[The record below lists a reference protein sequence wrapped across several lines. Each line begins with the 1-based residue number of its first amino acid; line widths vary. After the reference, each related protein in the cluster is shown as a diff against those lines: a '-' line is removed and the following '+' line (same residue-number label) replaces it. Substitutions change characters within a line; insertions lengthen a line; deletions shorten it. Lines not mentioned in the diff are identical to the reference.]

1 MNPSAPHIR
10 PIWCGTMERP
20 RTRAAFDRVQHGSDR
35 ATAAPAK
42 ARRAKPSPRP
52 PESGTSKSRRRREDI
67 LKKATEL
74 FDRQGYANTS
84 LDDIARA
91 VGIAREGIYYYF
103 RNRAEILL
111 HIIEPRS
118 LALIHGLRAIM
129 EAGDRGY
136 AGKLHDAVRNHLEQ
150 FDLHCLEMT
159 VSLRDGHL
167 EDARAVRAAMAR
179 IWKEYEA
186 LWTRLIAEG
195 QRAGEFRAMGDPKM
209 LAFGILGMCNWLARW
224 YDPKKGVPIS
234 ELVESYTGLVGRGL
248 IA

>member
-1 MNPSAPHIR
+1 
-10 PIWCGTMERP
+10 MER
-20 RTRAAFDRVQHGSDR
+20 TRSRPAHDVRNGGR
-35 ATAAPAK
+35 GAAPAK
-42 ARRAKPSPRP
+42 PRRAKAAARSA
-52 PESGTSKSRRRREDI
+52 EAGTSKSQRRREDI

-103 RNRAEILL
+103 KNRAEILL

-118 LALIHGLRAIM
+118 LALIHGLGAIM
-129 EAGDRGY
+129 DAPGKSHAE
-136 AGKLHDAVRNHLEQ
+136 KLHDAVRNHLEQ

-167 EDARAVRAAMAR
+167 EDARAVRAVMAR

-186 LWTRLIAEG
+186 LWTRLVSEG
-195 QRAGEFRAMGDPKM
+195 QRAGAFRAMGDPKM

-248 IA
+248 VAE

>member
-1 MNPSAPHIR
+1 
-10 PIWCGTMERP
+10 ME
-20 RTRAAFDRVQHGSDR
+20 RTRARPAHDRDSRNGGR
-35 ATAAPAK
+35 A
-42 ARRAKPSPRP
+42 AKPRAARAARTG
-52 PESGTSKSRRRREDI
+52 ESGTSKSQRRREDI

-103 RNRAEILL
+103 KNRAEILL

-118 LALIHGLRAIM
+118 LALIEGLRAIM
-129 EAGDRGY
+129 DAPGKSHAE
-136 AGKLHDAVRNHLEQ
+136 KLHDAVRNHLEQ

-167 EDARAVRAAMAR
+167 EDARSVRAVMAR

-186 LWTRLIAEG
+186 LWTRLVSEG

-234 ELVESYTGLVGRGL
+234 DLVEAYSGMVGGGL
-248 IA
+248 IAK

>member
-1 MNPSAPHIR
+1 
-10 PIWCGTMERP
+10 MER
-20 RTRAAFDRVQHGSDR
+20 TRSRPALDRDSRNGGR
-35 ATAAPAK
+35 AAAPAK
-42 ARRAKPSPRP
+42 PRRAKAAARP
-52 PESGTSKSRRRREDI
+52 GEPGTRKAQRRREDI
-67 LKKATEL
+67 LRKATEL

-118 LALIHGLRAIM
+118 LALIEGLRAIM
-129 EAGDRGY
+129 AAPGKSH
-136 AGKLHDAVRNHLEQ
+136 AAKLHDAVRNHLEQ

-167 EDARAVRAAMAR
+167 EDARAVRAVMAR

-186 LWTRLIAEG
+186 LWTRLVAEG

-234 ELVESYTGLVGRGL
+234 ELVEAYSGMVGSGL
-248 IA
+248 IAR

>member
-1 MNPSAPHIR
+1 MQHARPKSAPGR
-10 PIWCGTMERP
+10 
-20 RTRAAFDRVQHGSDR
+20 DVS
-35 ATAAPAK
+35 APMK
-42 ARRAKPSPRP
+42 PRRAKIGARG
-52 PESGTSKSRRRREDI
+52 PEPVTAKSQRRREDI
-67 LKKATEL
+67 LRKATEL

-103 RNRAEILL
+103 KNRAEILL

-118 LALIHGLRAIM
+118 LALIAGLRAIM
-129 EAGDRGY
+129 EGPGGY
-136 AGKLHDAVRNHLEQ
+136 AAKLHEAVRNHLEQ

-167 EDARAVRAAMAR
+167 EEARAVRAAMAR

-186 LWTRLIAEG
+186 LWTRLVAEG

-224 YDPKKGVPIS
+224 YDPKKGVPIA

>member
-1 MNPSAPHIR
+1 
-10 PIWCGTMERP
+10 MERT
-20 RTRAAFDRVQHGSDR
+20 RRAALDRDAAPEGAAREAS
-35 ATAAPAK
+35 APAK
-42 ARRAKPSPRP
+42 VRRAKSAARA
-52 PESGTSKSRRRREDI
+52 PEPATAKSQRRRGDI
-67 LKKATEL
+67 LRKALEL
-74 FDRQGYANTS
+74 FDRKGYANTS

-103 RNRAEILL
+103 KNRAEILL

-118 LALIHGLRAIM
+118 LALIAGLRTIV
-129 EAGDRGY
+129 EAKEPGF
-136 AGKLHDAVRNHLEQ
+136 AGKLHEAVRNHLEQ

-167 EDARAVRAAMAR
+167 EDARAVRATMAR

-195 QRAGEFRAMGDPKM
+195 QRAGDFKPMGDPKM

-224 YDPKKGVPIS
+224 YDPKKGVPIAD
-234 ELVESYTGLVGRGL
+234 LVDSYSQLVGSGLVAAR
-248 IA
+248 

>member
-1 MNPSAPHIR
+1 MQQS
-10 PIWCGTMERP
+10 
-20 RTRAAFDRVQHGSDR
+20 RAKPALDRGR
-35 ATAAPAK
+35 AT
-42 ARRAKPSPRP
+42 RRAKPAARP
-52 PESGTSKSRRRREDI
+52 PESGTAKSQRRREDI

-103 RNRAEILL
+103 KNRAEILL

-118 LALIHGLRAIM
+118 LALIRGLRAIM
-129 EAGDRGY
+129 EAPGRRY
-136 AGKLHDAVRNHLEQ
+136 ADKLHDAVRNHLEQ

-167 EDARAVRAAMAR
+167 EDARAVRAVMAR

-186 LWTRLIAEG
+186 LWTRLVAEG
-195 QRAGEFRAMGDPKM
+195 QRAGEFRAMGDAKM

-234 ELVESYTGLVGRGL
+234 ELVEAYSGMVGRGL
-248 IA
+248 IAQ

>member
-1 MNPSAPHIR
+1 
-10 PIWCGTMERP
+10 MERT
-20 RTRAAFDRVQHGSDR
+20 RTKAAFDRAQPSGGV
-35 ATAAPAK
+35 ATERSAPAK
-42 ARRAKPSPRP
+42 PRRGKAAAADAAP
-52 PESGTSKSRRRREDI
+52 SKSQRRREDI
-67 LKKATEL
+67 LRKATEL

-103 RNRAEILL
+103 KNRAEILL

-118 LALIHGLRAIM
+118 LALIHGLSAIM
-129 EAGDRGY
+129 EAPDRGF
-136 AGKLHDAVRNHLEQ
+136 AEKLHDAVRNHLEQ

-167 EDARAVRAAMAR
+167 EDARAVRAVMAR

-195 QRAGEFRAMGDPKM
+195 QRAGAFRAMGDPKM

-234 ELVESYTGLVGRGL
+234 ELVESYTGLIGQGL
-248 IA
+248 VA

>member
-1 MNPSAPHIR
+1 MDR
-10 PIWCGTMERP
+10 TRP
-20 RTRAAFDRVQHGSDR
+20 RPAFDRARDARDR
-35 ATAAPAK
+35 DARDRETPAPAK
-42 ARRAKPSPRP
+42 ARRGKAGARAPEPVTAKSQ
-52 PESGTSKSRRRREDI
+52 RRREDI
-67 LKKATEL
+67 LKKAVEL
-74 FDRQGYANTS
+74 FDRQGYANTA

-103 RNRAEILL
+103 KNRAEILL

-118 LALIHGLRAIM
+118 LALIHGLRAIVG
-129 EAGDRGY
+129 APGASY
-136 AGKLHDAVRNHLEQ
+136 AQKLHDAVRNHLEQ

-167 EDARAVRAAMAR
+167 EDAHAVRAVMAR

-195 QRAGEFRAMGDPKM
+195 QRAGEFRAMGDAKM

-224 YDPKKGVPIS
+224 YDPKKGVPIAD
-234 ELVESYTGLVGRGL
+234 LVEAYTAMVGRGL
-248 IA
+248 IAK

>member
-1 MNPSAPHIR
+1 MQQS
-10 PIWCGTMERP
+10 
-20 RTRAAFDRVQHGSDR
+20 RAKP
-35 ATAAPAK
+35 APARERDASAK
-42 ARRAKPSPRP
+42 LRRAKATPRAA
-52 PESGTSKSRRRREDI
+52 EAGTTKSQRRREEI
-67 LKKATEL
+67 LKKALEL

-103 RNRAEILL
+103 KNRAEILL

-118 LALIHGLRAIM
+118 LALIAGLRAIM
-129 EAGDRGY
+129 EAPGRRY
-136 AGKLHDAVRNHLEQ
+136 AEKLHDAVRNHLEQ

-167 EDARAVRAAMAR
+167 EDARAVRAVMAR
-179 IWKEYEA
+179 IWKDYEA
-186 LWTRLIAEG
+186 LWTRLVAEG

-248 IA
+248 LAA

>member
-1 MNPSAPHIR
+1 
-10 PIWCGTMERP
+10 ME
-20 RTRAAFDRVQHGSDR
+20 RTRARPVHDARNGGR
-35 ATAAPAK
+35 APAK
-42 ARRAKPSPRP
+42 ARRAKAARTEP
-52 PESGTSKSRRRREDI
+52 GTAKSQRRREDI
-67 LKKATEL
+67 LRKATEL

-103 RNRAEILL
+103 KNRAEILL

-118 LALIHGLRAIM
+118 LALIAGLRASVD
-129 EAGDRGY
+129 APGKSF
-136 AGKLHDAVRNHLEQ
+136 AAKLHDAVRNHLEQ

-167 EDARAVRAAMAR
+167 EDARTVRAAMAR

-186 LWTRLIAEG
+186 LWTRLVAEG

-224 YDPKKGVPIS
+224 YDPRKGVPIS
-234 ELVESYTGLVGRGL
+234 ELVESYTGMVGRGL
-248 IA
+248 IAG

>member
-1 MNPSAPHIR
+1 MQQSRAKPAPDR
-10 PIWCGTMERP
+10 D
-20 RTRAAFDRVQHGSDR
+20 RAA
-35 ATAAPAK
+35 AAP
-42 ARRAKPSPRP
+42 RRAKAAARP
-52 PESGTSKSRRRREDI
+52 AEAGTRKSQRRREDI

-103 RNRAEILL
+103 KNRAEILL

-118 LALIHGLRAIM
+118 LALIAGLRAIM
-129 EAGDRGY
+129 AAPDKSF
-136 AGKLHDAVRNHLEQ
+136 AAKLHDAVRNHLEQ

-167 EDARAVRAAMAR
+167 EDARSVRAVMAR

-186 LWTRLIAEG
+186 LWTRLVAEG

-224 YDPKKGVPIS
+224 YDPKKGVPIA
-234 ELVESYTGLVGRGL
+234 ELVESYTGMVGRGL
-248 IA
+248 IAG

>member
-1 MNPSAPHIR
+1 
-10 PIWCGTMERP
+10 ME
-20 RTRAAFDRVQHGSDR
+20 RTRARPAHDRDSRNAGR
-35 ATAAPAK
+35 APAK
-42 ARRAKPSPRP
+42 PKRAKAARV
-52 PESGTSKSRRRREDI
+52 EAGTSKSQRRREDI
-67 LKKATEL
+67 LRKATEL

-103 RNRAEILL
+103 KNRAEILL

-118 LALIHGLRAIM
+118 LALIEGLGAIM
-129 EAGDRGY
+129 AVPGQGY

-167 EDARAVRAAMAR
+167 EDARAVRAVMAR

-186 LWTRLIAEG
+186 LWTRLVSEG

-209 LAFGILGMCNWLARW
+209 LAFGVLGMCNWLARW
-224 YDPKKGVPIS
+224 YDPRKGVPIS
-234 ELVESYTGLVGRGL
+234 ELVEAYSGLVGRGL
-248 IA
+248 IAT